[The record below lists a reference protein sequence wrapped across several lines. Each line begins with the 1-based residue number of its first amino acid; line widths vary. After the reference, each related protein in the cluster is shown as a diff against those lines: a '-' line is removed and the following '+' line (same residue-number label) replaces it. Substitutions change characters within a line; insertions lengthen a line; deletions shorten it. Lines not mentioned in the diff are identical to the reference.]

1 MTQFTDIY
9 NRFLGKITDDLYIEL
24 TPEDTVKDLRT
35 MLIDAIPGFEF
46 PRKNLL
52 DYTIDQEIKPENEVT
67 QDEFIIGILWDDD
80 LEDDIEGESPLCM
93 VEKSTF
99 AEDLTSEEI
108 NILAIL
114 MMIAWTQRQV
124 TSIEN
129 TRMKYSGSDFKM
141 TSHTER

>member
-99 AEDLTSEEI
+99 A
-108 NILAIL
+108 
-114 MMIAWTQRQV
+114 
-124 TSIEN
+124 
-129 TRMKYSGSDFKM
+129 
-141 TSHTER
+141 